1 MFDKKLNFNE
11 SKISIILLLLSVIL
25 YFIICFNAF
34 SKPVLGFDD
43 YYTLGIVRFSFMD
56 MINSTASNVHLP
68 LYYIIFKIFKTLFH
82 ASSNFN
88 LIMVGKFVSLI
99 PLGLLM
105 IFSWVKIRKEFG
117 ILVCGIFCLLLCS
130 SFQIMNYST
139 VIRMYSWGLFFLTI
153 QLFYAYKLFKYD
165 NNLYWIIFTIAAICS
180 SYTHYFSAISS
191 IIIYLLLL
199 FILYNKG
206 QIKKWLISTAIC
218 ILTYLPW
225 LNILLSQISS
235 VKNEYWIK
243 PITIGKIFDYFQFI
257 FSPMNNEIG
266 TIFGIIL
273 FVTIIILIYI
283 VFSRGLLS
291 IDEKYNL
298 FILFSLVFITI
309 FTGIVLSFL
318 IRPIFVERYI
328 VPCLGSICLGFAIL
342 IDKLKNDKNIFLPLI
357 VFILIFSL
365 MGAVGFV
372 NETNV
377 TFEDSTYTTDLLN
390 DINQNYNFVVINDPL
405 SNLRY
410 SPFLNNATVIFG
422 DINTTISSH
431 PNEGIYVIFDK
442 HKDLENNTNFMQIGQ
457 IHQDKIYTFNNSVI

>member
-1 MFDKKLNFNE
+1 M
-11 SKISIILLLLSVIL
+11 
-25 YFIICFNAF
+25 
-34 SKPVLGFDD
+34 
-43 YYTLGIVRFSFMD
+43 
-56 MINSTASNVHLP
+56 
-68 LYYIIFKIFKTLFH
+68 
-82 ASSNFN
+82 
-88 LIMVGKFVSLI
+88 
-99 PLGLLM
+99 
-105 IFSWVKIRKEFG
+105 
-117 ILVCGIFCLLLCS
+117 
-130 SFQIMNYST
+130 
-139 VIRMYSWGLFFLTI
+139 FFLTI